1 MLWHPPPTTI
11 EALQTSTMEKLGY
24 PSTDV
29 VEAVMTSIW
38 RYEGLMARE
47 PNGRNEVT
55 GCRLLGCVLAGVLV
69 LFGVGESSHAVE
81 ASSPSYDT
89 SAANL
94 MVVLRESPGVN
105 KQDDSLVRTGKGKTM
120 LPDGREVEFDLAWFE
135 YLGDMHIRFV
145 FDAPTSLPHASP
157 EDLDRLGLTPEAA
170 LDLAVANIKRVYG
183 EPYAVRWRDVM
194 EVRGKL
200 PDLFSS
206 YFLDKAYWSRL
217 LERHPE
223 GIVALVAKRGGLL
236 YAPLSN
242 ERGVQFLRL
251 NAVPLF
257 NSSERLRVS
266 SALYLFRD
274 GKWRVFQAPAVVRV
288 P

>member
-1 MLWHPPPTTI
+1 MDSFSHGFGIDVGVVAEASRRVGSMLRSG
-11 EALQTSTMEKLGY
+11 QSRM
-24 PSTDV
+24 
-29 VEAVMTSIW
+29 
-38 RYEGLMARE
+38 LMARGW
-47 PNGRNEVT
+47 NRHSQVT
-55 GCRLLGCVLAGVLV
+55 VPGLLGCLLVIVLAG
-69 LFGVGESSHAVE
+69 FGSSARAGEA
-81 ASSPSYDT
+81 PPPYDT
-89 SAANL
+89 TAANL
-94 MVVLRESPGVN
+94 MVVLRESPGAN
-105 KQDDSLVRTGKGKTM
+105 KQDESLVRTGKGKTT

-145 FDAPTSLPHASP
+145 FDTPTSLPHAAP
-157 EDLDRLGLTPEAA
+157 ADLERLGLTPETA
-170 LDLAVANIKRVYG
+170 LELAVANIKRVYG
-183 EPYAVRWRDVM
+183 EPYAVRWGAVM

-206 YFLDKAYWSRL
+206 YFLDKAYWNRL

-242 ERGVQFLRL
+242 EQGVRFLRL

-257 NSSERLRVS
+257 TSSERLRVS
-266 SALYLFRD
+266 SALYLFKD
-274 GKWRVFQAPAVVRV
+274 GAWRVFQAPAVQPV

>member
-1 MLWHPPPTTI
+1 MGRNAIDVDGLGGEGRAVGSML
-11 EALQTSTMEKLGY
+11 LFGQ
-24 PSTDV
+24 
-29 VEAVMTSIW
+29 
-38 RYEGLMARE
+38 EGLSMARE
-47 PNGRNEVT
+47 RNRHCEATVH
-55 GCRLLGCVLAGVLV
+55 GLLLWLLVVVLAG
-69 LFGVGESSHAVE
+69 F
-81 ASSPSYDT
+81 ASSALAGEATPAYDT

-94 MVVLRESPGVN
+94 MVVLRESQGAN
-105 KQDDSLVRTGKGKTM
+105 KQDESLVRTGKGRTT

-170 LDLAVANIKRVYG
+170 LELAVANIKRVYG

-194 EVRGKL
+194 EIRGKL

-236 YAPLSN
+236 YTPLSN

-266 SALYLFRD
+266 SALYLFKD
-274 GKWRVFQAPAVVRV
+274 GKWRVFQAPAVVEG